1 MHNDMFIKQYL
12 KPSTD
17 GLSRQFTHS
26 LPEIP
31 DLKKSG
37 EFIVQSELEDTF
49 STNIISKYES
59 ASTGVRFVEV
69 YKNTENRV
77 KGTFVRL
84 VGTMSLV
91 KQGYPFLF
99 LDAAITNLNM
109 STGEQEE
116 LSTRVA
122 IHFPQADIRGRDTFY
137 SHVNKQADD
146 ARLEYRIVSIEGL
159 PDFWGPLWRFMK
171 PGVDLDVIPKIRNYA
186 WNAYQS
192 FYSQTEG
199 KADFDYRPVQH
210 QMVFKNSQAEH
221 LLFKKMGLSVPAEVQ
236 AAFFS
241 VLVAGV

>member
-1 MHNDMFIKQYL
+1 MNNDMFIKQYL

-17 GLSRQFTHS
+17 RLSRQFTHS

-31 DLKKSG
+31 DLEKCG

-49 STNIISKYES
+49 STNIILKHES
-59 ASTGVRFVEV
+59 AGTGVRLVEV
-69 YKNTENRV
+69 YKSSENRI
-77 KGTFVRL
+77 KGTFIRL

-91 KQGYPFLF
+91 KKGYPFLF
-99 LDAAITNLNM
+99 LDAVVSNLNL
-109 STGEQEE
+109 STGQQEE
-116 LSTRVA
+116 LTTRVA
-122 IHFPQADIRGRDTFY
+122 IHFPQADIRGRDIFY
-137 SHVNKQADD
+137 SHLNKQADD
-146 ARLEYRIVSIEGL
+146 AGLEYSMISIEGL

-171 PGVDLDVIPKIRNYA
+171 PGVDLDVIPTMRNYA
-186 WNAYQS
+186 WKAYRA

-221 LLFKKMGLSVPAEVQ
+221 LIFKRMGLSVPAEVQ